1 MLNRLEMLR
10 IFCVAADSSNFKE
23 AAQRL
28 GISPQAVTRAI
39 KELEQLQGELLFH
52 RNTRHSHITDF
63 GAALALDARRKV
75 QDIDALFHPRQ
86 EQTEQDVSGLVR
98 ITAPA
103 ALGESHLVPALA
115 SLLQQ
120 HAGLRFDLRLSD
132 EMSDVV
138 DEQIDIGLRVGFMR
152 DSRFIARAVAP
163 VPFFIVASPALLA
176 RCGVPDSLEA
186 LARLPVTVSLDP
198 NTGKPWP
205 WFFAGDQQW
214 QPPAP
219 VFMATDTRAECAAVE
234 AGIGIGQLAGF
245 IAIPLI
251 KAGRLQALLPALQP
265 APWNLNLYRPQRGPV
280 PARIRVVYDYLLH
293 CFAQASFF
301 SC

>member
-63 GAALALDARRKV
+63 GAALAMDARRKV
-75 QDIDALFHPRQ
+75 QDIDALFHQR

-103 ALGESHLVPALA
+103 ALGESHLAPALA

-138 DEQIDIGLRVGFMR
+138 DEADRHRPAGWLH
-152 DSRFIARAVAP
+152 AR
-163 VPFFIVASPALLA
+163 
-176 RCGVPDSLEA
+176 
-186 LARLPVTVSLDP
+186 
-198 NTGKPWP
+198 
-205 WFFAGDQQW
+205 
-214 QPPAP
+214 
-219 VFMATDTRAECAAVE
+219 
-234 AGIGIGQLAGF
+234 
-245 IAIPLI
+245 
-251 KAGRLQALLPALQP
+251 
-265 APWNLNLYRPQRGPV
+265 
-280 PARIRVVYDYLLH
+280 
-293 CFAQASFF
+293 
-301 SC
+301 

>member
-10 IFCVAADSSNFKE
+10 IFCVAADCGNFKE

-52 RNTRHSHITDF
+52 RNTRHSRITAF
-63 GAALALDARRKV
+63 GAALAMDARRKV
-75 QDIDALFHPRQ
+75 QDIDALFSQRQ
-86 EQTEQDVSGLVR
+86 AQAQSEISGLVR

-103 ALGESHLVPALA
+103 ALGEHHLVPALA
-115 SLLQQ
+115 GLLQQ
-120 HAGLRFDLRLSD
+120 HPGLRLDLRLTD
-132 EMSDVV
+132 AMSDVV

-163 VPFFIVASPALLA
+163 VPFYIVGSPALLA
-176 RCGVPDSLEA
+176 RHGEPDSLEA
-186 LARLPVTVSLDP
+186 LGKLPLTVSLDP

-214 QPPAP
+214 HPPAP
-219 VFMATDTRAECAAVE
+219 AFMATDTRAECAAVLN
-234 AGIGIGQLAGF
+234 GIGFGQLAGF
-245 IAIPLI
+245 MAIPLLR
-251 KAGRLQALLPALQP
+251 AGKLQALLPALQP
-265 APWNLNLYRPQRGPV
+265 TPWKLHLYRPQRGPV
-280 PARIRVVYDYLLH
+280 AARIRVVYDHLLH
-293 CFAQASFF
+293 SFAEASFF
-301 SC
+301 PG

>member
-1 MLNRLEMLR
+1 LCGRR
-10 IFCVAADSSNFKE
+10 QQQFKE

-63 GAALALDARRKV
+63 GAALAMDARRKV
-75 QDIDALFHPRQ
+75 QDIDALFHQR

-103 ALGESHLVPALA
+103 ALGESHLAPALA

-138 DEQIDIGLRVGFMR
+138 DKQIDIGLRVGFH
-152 DSRFIARAVAP
+152 ARQPLYCPRGGPGTV
-163 VPFFIVASPALLA
+163 FHCGSPALLA
-176 RCGVPDSLEA
+176 RCGEPDSLEA
-186 LARLPVTVSLDP
+186 LAKLPLTVSLDP

-214 QPPAP
+214 HPPAP
-219 VFMATDTRAECAAVE
+219 AFMATDTRAECAAVLN
-234 AGIGIGQLAGF
+234 GIGFGQLAGF
-245 IAIPLI
+245 MAIPLLR
-251 KAGRLQALLPALQP
+251 AGKLQALLPALQP
-265 APWNLNLYRPQRGPV
+265 TPWKLHLYRPQRGPV
-280 PARIRVVYDYLLH
+280 AGPHPRGVRPSA
-293 CFAQASFF
+293 AQFCPGQLF